1 MKARTVR
8 LADVCEINP
17 STDFD
22 FAPDDACSFVPMEAV
37 DDVDARIARPAARRF
52 SEVAKGY
59 TQFAERDVIV
69 AKITPCMENGK
80 CAIARNLRN
89 GVGFGSTEFHVLRAS
104 KHVLPEWLFYFL
116 RLPETRQQAA
126 RNMTGSAGQKRVPAG
141 FLESL
146 EVPLPPVSEQRR
158 IAGQLE
164 QADRLRRTRRYALE
178 LSNTFLPAAFLQ
190 LFGDPATNPV
200 GFPME
205 TVSTMFSKQR
215 AGTKCGP
222 FGSALKN
229 HEYVPQGIPVWTM
242 ENVGQNEF
250 REKGCL
256 YITPAK
262 FQELEAY
269 HARNGDIL
277 ISRAGTV
284 GRMAI
289 VETRHPR
296 SIIHTNIIRLSL
308 DSSRCLPVY
317 FTVLMT
323 FFAARVG
330 RLKSG
335 QEDAYTFM
343 NTGRLAEL
351 RIPLP
356 PLPLQQQ
363 FATLVARH
371 ERLRAVQRESLR
383 QAEHLFQSLLHRAFT
398 SDL

>member
-1 MKARTVR
+1 MKTRTVR

-17 STDFD
+17 STEFD
-22 FAPDDACSFVPMEAV
+22 FAPDAVCSFVPMESV
-37 DDVDARIARPAARRF
+37 DDVDARIAKTLARPF
-52 SEVAKGY
+52 NEVAKGY
-59 TQFAERDVIV
+59 TQFAVHDVIV

-89 GVGFGSTEFHVLRAS
+89 GVGFGSTEFHVLRAL
-104 KHVLPEWLFYFL
+104 KHIIPEWLFYFW
-116 RLPETRQQAA
+116 RLPETRQKAA
-126 RNMTGSAGQKRVPAG
+126 RNMTGTAGQKRVPAG

-146 EVPLPPVSEQRR
+146 EVPLRPLSEQRR
-158 IAGQLE
+158 IVRQLE

-178 LSNTFLPAAFLQ
+178 LSDTFLPAAFLQ
-190 LFGDPATNPV
+190 GFGDPASNPV

-205 TVSTMFSKQR
+205 TVGTIFSKQR
-215 AGTKCGP
+215 AGAKCGP

-229 HEYVPQGIPVWTM
+229 HEYVSQGIPVWTM
-242 ENVGQNEF
+242 ENVGRNEF
-250 REKGCL
+250 REEGCL

-262 FQELEAY
+262 FKDLEAY
-269 HARNGDIL
+269 DARNGDIL

-289 VETRHPR
+289 VETKHPR

-308 DSSRCLPVY
+308 DVTRCLPIY

-323 FFAARVG
+323 FFAGRVG

-335 QEDAYTFM
+335 QDDAYTFM

-356 PLPLQQQ
+356 PRPMQQK
-363 FATLVARH
+363 FATIVARH
-371 ERLRAVQRESLR
+371 EHLRAVQRESLR
-383 QAEHLFQSLLHRAFT
+383 QAEHLFQSLLHQAFNWE
-398 SDL
+398 S